1 MGAVTMSVRELGKY
15 LRSLRPDNRPTLRDI
30 SGRTGL
36 SESFLGKL
44 ERGEYETL
52 LLETMRQVAKGY
64 GVPLEKLLA
73 VSGYV
78 NWEEP
83 PLPDLDVYL
92 RTKFGLTEKGIQEA
106 EQFLEY
112 VQEKHGKTKRK

>member
-1 MGAVTMSVRELGKY
+1 MSVRELGKF
-15 LRSLRPDNRPTLRDI
+15 LRGLRPNNKPTLREI
-30 SGRTGL
+30 AQRTGL

>member
-15 LRSLRPDNRPTLRDI
+15 LRRLRPDNKPTLREI
-30 SGRTGL
+30 AQRTGL

-44 ERGEYETL
+44 EREEYETL

-64 GVPLEKLLA
+64 GVPLEKLLV

>member
-1 MGAVTMSVRELGKY
+1 MRAPTMSVRELGKF
-15 LRSLRPDNRPTLRDI
+15 LRGLRPNNKPTLREV

-64 GVPLEKLLA
+64 GMPLEKLLA